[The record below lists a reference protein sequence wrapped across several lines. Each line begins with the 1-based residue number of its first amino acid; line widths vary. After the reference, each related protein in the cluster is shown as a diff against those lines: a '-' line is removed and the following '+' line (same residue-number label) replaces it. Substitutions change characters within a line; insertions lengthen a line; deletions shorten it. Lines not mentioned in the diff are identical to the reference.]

1 MRRWNSF
8 SWLSERTRDYT
19 AHCASG
25 SARTLRFRGSRI
37 RAPTVYKKVP
47 RRPTTTNN
55 DKNIIQPFEWTRIV
69 FLKRQLYFCKLTP
82 RVSGGFSW
90 GSARFGILNGGGGAL
105 IFCLI
110 LFAVTVML
118 GVVSIKAAG
127 IAFTSVDVN
136 WQNMRMAKQMEAS
149 SEALCAV
156 TCAAGRQKG
165 SHSLH
170 VALWKKKHT
179 RAEIGVRN
187 ALFHTASTVT
197 LREKKNFFEFVFCR
211 RLRGVAETRG
221 VKVRSNFVAAPQL
234 CARTCWDLQGAVS
247 LCFVSMLLR
256 HNCAQRPG
264 KFHRLSELR
273 GSSDTHDTRPRRC
286 LGGMSSY

>member
-1 MRRWNSF
+1 
-8 SWLSERTRDYT
+8 
-19 AHCASG
+19 
-25 SARTLRFRGSRI
+25 
-37 RAPTVYKKVP
+37 
-47 RRPTTTNN
+47 
-55 DKNIIQPFEWTRIV
+55 
-69 FLKRQLYFCKLTP
+69 
-82 RVSGGFSW
+82 
-90 GSARFGILNGGGGAL
+90 
-105 IFCLI
+105 
-110 LFAVTVML
+110 ML
-118 GVVSIKAAG
+118 EVVSIKAAG

-170 VALWKKKHT
+170 VALWGKKHT
-179 RAEIGVRN
+179 RAQKLVWETRSFTQ
-187 ALFHTASTVT
+187 LPLLHS
-197 LREKKNFFEFVFCR
+197 EKKKKNFFEFVSCR

-247 LCFVSMLLR
+247 LCFVSVLLR
-256 HNCAQRPG
+256 HSCAQRPG
-264 KFHRLSELR
+264 KSHRLSELR

-286 LGGMSSY
+286 LGAMSSC